1 MHRDEGHEIVNRPR
15 RYLKRAVMLTIA
27 AVSIYLVI
35 PSVIATFSSWPQ
47 LARLEDGSLV
57 IMTLFMAASLVCLW
71 IMLGLC
77 LRSRRWVLM
86 ATSQLS
92 SSAVARIVPGGAAT
106 ATAVQYRLLKD
117 AGVDNET
124 AGTGMTVATL
134 LNFAV
139 LFALPILAVPAL
151 LSGTTVSSAL
161 LNGAIAAAI
170 SFVAAAILGGLFLFW
185 DRPLRALGRAI
196 DGIAERLGRRHTD
209 AEPRADRLIASR
221 DLIRS
226 YLADRWYWVALAS
239 FGKWG
244 FEYLALV
251 MAVRGVGHDDMSSL
265 LLLAFV
271 TASLLGKIPFTPGG
285 LGFVEAGL
293 TGTLTLAG
301 MSAGDAATAT
311 LAFRLVS
318 YWLPIPIGAAAY
330 GAHRISMRRRG
341 IEVPSLEDEV
351 LDDLPVI
358 PITSSGDDRG
368 DERFDRS

>member
-1 MHRDEGHEIVNRPR
+1 MNRPR

>member
-1 MHRDEGHEIVNRPR
+1 VNRR
-15 RYLKRAVMLTIA
+15 SRSFKRVVTLAVA

-47 LARLEDGSLV
+47 LARLQDGSLI
-57 IMTLFMAASLVCLW
+57 IMVVFTLASLACFW

-77 LRSRRWVLM
+77 LRSRQWVLM

-117 AGVDNET
+117 AGIDKET
-124 AGTGMTVATL
+124 AGTGMTVSTL

-139 LFALPILAVPAL
+139 LFALPVLAVPAL
-151 LSGTTVSSAL
+151 LTGTSVSSAL

-170 SFVAAAILGGLFLFW
+170 CFVAAALIGGLFLLW
-185 DRPLRALGRAI
+185 DRPLRALGRGI
-196 DGIAERLGRRHTD
+196 DSIAERLGRRHD
-209 AEPRADRLIASR
+209 EVAPSEDRLISSR

-244 FEYLALV
+244 FDYLALV
-251 MAVRGVGHDDMSSL
+251 MAVRGVGHDDTSSL

-271 TASLLGKIPFTPGG
+271 TASLLGRIPFTPGG

-301 MSAGDAATAT
+301 LSPGDAATAT
-311 LAFRLVS
+311 LAYRLVS
-318 YWLPIPIGAAAY
+318 YWFPIPLGAGAY
-330 GAHRISMRRRG
+330 GFHRLRQRRRG
-341 IEVPSLEDEV
+341 IEVPTLDEQ
-351 LDDLPVI
+351 DFDHLPTASDIV
-358 PITSSGDDRG
+358 TGRD
-368 DERFDRS
+368 